1 VRAEVIPRKL
11 PKAGQP
17 WRTVLRLL
25 SLEMNSYDNAIV
37 ADRKALLLALLGI
50 LGFSGTLPA
59 TRLAVRELDPWLV
72 AIVRALVAGGL
83 AAPCLLCRGEP
94 RPALRQLPSLAVVA
108 LGTVIGFP
116 LLSALALTRVPAS
129 DAAMVVAFV
138 PTLTALGG
146 VLRNGERPAPLF
158 WVCSLA
164 GLGAVLAFLGGGGGQ
179 LHREHA
185 LLLLASVVCALGY
198 TEAARLARQKSGLW
212 VVSWALLLALPALVP
227 LLFLTVHALPRV
239 VHPSAWLG
247 LGYVSVVSM
256 FLAFVPWY
264 AALARGGVGRMSQL
278 QLLQPLL
285 SVCWSGW
292 LLAERLSPRLWL
304 TLGVVL
310 TSIALSRRLT
320 RPALA
325 PARTL

>member
-1 VRAEVIPRKL
+1 VKL
-11 PKAGQP
+11 
-17 WRTVLRLL
+17 R
-25 SLEMNSYDNAIV
+25 DNAT
-37 ADRKALLLALLGI
+37 ASDPKALLLGLLGI

-59 TRLAVRELDPWLV
+59 TRLAVREFDPWLV
-72 AIVRALVAGGL
+72 AIVRALVAAGL
-83 AAPCLLCRGEP
+83 AAACLTWRRET

-108 LGTVIGFP
+108 LGTVLGFP

-146 VLRNGERPAPLF
+146 VLRDGERPAPLF
-158 WVCSLA
+158 WVCSLV
-164 GLGAVLAFLGGGGGQ
+164 GLGAVLALLGGGGGQ
-179 LHREHA
+179 LYTEHA
-185 LLLLASVVCALGY
+185 LLLLASVLCAMGY
-198 TEAARLARQKSGLW
+198 AEGARLARQMSGLW

-227 LLFLTVHALPRV
+227 LLFLMVHALPRAE
-239 VHPSAWLG
+239 HASAWLG

-264 AALARGGVGRMSQL
+264 AGLARGGVSRISQL
-278 QLLQPLL
+278 QFLQPLL

-292 LLAERLSPRLWL
+292 LLGERLSPRLWA
-304 TLGVVL
+304 TLAVVL

-320 RPALA
+320 RHAPA
-325 PARTL
+325 PARVR